1 MGIIQ
6 KIAGKIK
13 VIKRKIL
20 RKKKK
25 SEVPTNVKPLKKKLK
40 KIRKRGKTV

>member
-1 MGIIQ
+1 MGTIQ
-6 KIAGKIK
+6 KIVEKIK

-25 SEVPTNVKPLKKKLK
+25 SEVPNPTKITLLKKKK
-40 KIRKRGKTV
+40 K

>member
-1 MGIIQ
+1 MASVLK

-13 VIKRKIL
+13 IVRRKIL

-25 SEVPTNVKPLKKKLK
+25 SEVPNPTKITLLKKKK
-40 KIRKRGKTV
+40 K

>member
-6 KIAGKIK
+6 KIAGKIRIVK
-13 VIKRKIL
+13 KKIL

-25 SEVPTNVKPLKKKLK
+25 SEVPNPTKITLLKKKK
-40 KIRKRGKTV
+40 K

>member
-1 MGIIQ
+1 MGTIQ
-6 KIAGKIK
+6 KIVGKIK

-25 SEVPTNVKPLKKKLK
+25 SETPNPTKITLLKKKK
-40 KIRKRGKTV
+40 K

>member
-1 MGIIQ
+1 MGTFR
-6 KIAGKIK
+6 KIVGKIK

-25 SEVPTNVKPLKKKLK
+25 SEVPNPTKITLLRKKKK
-40 KIRKRGKTV
+40 